1 MVICRYSS
9 VVNDALNALCSS
21 FGLFDES
28 YTCPVAHEWWHP
40 RCFPPLARDA
50 FAALKDASSAE
61 EVKMHRA
68 SPHSW
73 TACGCSCF
81 VWQQLKWLAGEA
93 VKVGAGKE
101 WWRAVRCVFCWF
113 RFVAVANIWWFILH
127 NWTSRWIR
135 LHGDLSAMQIDQN
148 GSWNFWNL
156 CFSFTD
162 LDIFFS
168 HWNDILHEEWS
179 KETTT
184 KKNHSL
190 YVTLKA
196 RAKRKGKSVVQQVS
210 NLVCFFLSEWAI
222 IAYLCACF
230 VYK

>member
-1 MVICRYSS
+1 MPLRPCVPLS
-9 VVNDALNALCSS
+9 VCLMKATLALLPMN
-21 FGLFDES
+21 GD
-28 YTCPVAHEWWHP
+28 TPVA
-40 RCFPPLARDA
+40 FPPLARDA

-135 LHGDLSAMQIDQN
+135 LHGDLSAMQMGQN
-148 GSWNFWNL
+148 GSWNSGICVFHSPIW
-156 CFSFTD
+156 
-162 LDIFFS
+162 IFFQS
-168 HWNDILHEEWS
+168 LKWRLARGVVKRNS
-179 KETTT
+179 KKSFAVCDTSSQR
-184 KKNHSL
+184 KK
-190 YVTLKA
+190 
-196 RAKRKGKSVVQQVS
+196 KRKGKSPWS
-210 NLVCFFLSEWAI
+210 SRC
-222 IAYLCACF
+222 
-230 VYK
+230 

>member
-9 VVNDALNALCSS
+9 VVNDALKALCSS

-135 LHGDLSAMQIDQN
+135 LHGDLSAMQMGQN
-148 GSWNFWNL
+148 GSWNSGICVFHSPIW
-156 CFSFTD
+156 
-162 LDIFFS
+162 IFFQS
-168 HWNDILHEEWS
+168 LKWRLARGVVKRNS
-179 KETTT
+179 KKSFAVCDTSSQR
-184 KKNHSL
+184 KK
-190 YVTLKA
+190 KE
-196 RAKRKGKSVVQQVS
+196 KGNPRGPAGV
-210 NLVCFFLSEWAI
+210 N
-222 IAYLCACF
+222 
-230 VYK
+230 